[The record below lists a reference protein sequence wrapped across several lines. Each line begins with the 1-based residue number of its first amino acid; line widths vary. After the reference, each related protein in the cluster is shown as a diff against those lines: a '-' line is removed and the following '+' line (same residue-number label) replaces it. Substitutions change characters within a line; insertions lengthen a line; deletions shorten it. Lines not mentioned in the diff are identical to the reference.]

1 LIRWRQ
7 VLVADFQHCQHE
19 EATEHQLSAGRQV
32 MDISTS
38 TGQHCG
44 AIWRVPNLPATG
56 HLCPAHLEEKGH
68 IRHLE
73 QGPRYLYEPIQ
84 DRERARDSAL
94 QHLVETFFD
103 GSPERAVSALLDS
116 RKRLDPAAL
125 ARIAARLK
133 QEREKGR

>member
-1 LIRWRQ
+1 
-7 VLVADFQHCQHE
+7 
-19 EATEHQLSAGRQV
+19 
-32 MDISTS
+32 MDILYQQGASTVA
-38 TGQHCG
+38 
-44 AIWRVPNLPATG
+44 AILERVPDPPSYSAIRALLRT
-56 HLCPAHLEEKGH
+56 LEEKGH

-125 ARIAARLK
+125 ARIAERLK
-133 QEREKGR
+133 QERQKGR

>member
-1 LIRWRQ
+1 
-7 VLVADFQHCQHE
+7 
-19 EATEHQLSAGRQV
+19 
-32 MDISTS
+32 MDILYQHGASTVA
-38 TGQHCG
+38 
-44 AIWRVPNLPATG
+44 AILERVPDPPSYSAIRALLRT
-56 HLCPAHLEEKGH
+56 LEEKGH

-125 ARIAARLK
+125 ARIAERLK

>member
-1 LIRWRQ
+1 MKKPL
-7 VLVADFQHCQHE
+7 
-19 EATEHQLSAGRQV
+19 EHQLSRRERQV
-32 MDISTS
+32 RWTSFTS
-38 TGQHCG
+38 TGPVPWPPSWLGCPTPPSYS
-44 AIWRVPNLPATG
+44 AIRALLRT
-56 HLCPAHLEEKGH
+56 LEEKGH